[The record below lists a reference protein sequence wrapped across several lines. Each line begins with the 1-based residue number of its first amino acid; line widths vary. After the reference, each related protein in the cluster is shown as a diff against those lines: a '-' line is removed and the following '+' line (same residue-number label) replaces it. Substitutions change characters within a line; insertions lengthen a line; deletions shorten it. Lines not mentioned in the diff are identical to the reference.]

1 MLIDCRKVIGKSA
14 WGGAMIFV
22 VLLCCL
28 SLARQVYAGG
38 IQTLDVVNVTDTAEN
53 PVGTTDSANEGTVL
67 EEQIETRP
75 AYRNGELLEEVPGLV
90 VTQHSGEGKANQ
102 YFLRGMN
109 LDHGTDLRITVD
121 GMDVNERT
129 NAHGQGYSDT
139 NFMIPEL
146 IDYIQYRKGSYYA
159 DYGDFSAIGAVDIH
173 FVDSLKQG
181 IASTTVG
188 TYGYERE
195 LFADSIKLGH
205 GSLLGALEYEHNDG
219 PWVDPADFRKVN
231 GVLRYSL
238 RSGNDYFNVAAM
250 AYTSQ
255 GEATNQ
261 IAERSVDEGI
271 ISRFGTLSPSDFTS
285 THRLS
290 LSAAYEHTEGS
301 SIDKANIYLIDKR
314 MTLFSDFTYFLYD
327 PVHGDQFEQW
337 DRRITTALNYSHT
350 VTGNFSGLD
359 LENTLGLQVQND
371 NIFLGLN
378 HTEDRQVLQVW
389 LEDHVI
395 ETSEAAYFSNT
406 IHWFDKFRTQAGVRE
421 DLYQANDY
429 SGVNNSGRTSAGMFS
444 PKLNMIFGPWAD
456 TEYFINVGEGF
467 HSNDARGAIN
477 AGVPIADAGIPG
489 ALPNSPTPLLARA
502 KEYEVGART
511 TIIPGLETELSA
523 FRIHLASALEWDGDR
538 GETTPGPAA
547 VLEGI
552 ELSNYYK
559 PTRWLTIDA
568 DIAYT
573 RARTAVTDTVDSPPF
588 NGRYIP
594 DSPSQII
601 SIGASVHDAGPYSGA
616 LRLRSVGRYPLVCDD
631 SVTAKPMNTVDAE
644 AGYKFSKNWK
654 VILQGFNLLNA
665 KADDIEYY
673 YASRLAAEPLSLAI
687 PNGGQGINDIHFKP
701 IEPINGRLTL
711 IYNF

>member
-1 MLIDCRKVIGKSA
+1 MQQCGITRKILRINCA
-14 WGGAMIFV
+14 LF
-22 VLLCCL
+22 
-28 SLARQVYAGG
+28 SLFCGILFSSHAYAGG
-38 IQTLDVVNVTDTAEN
+38 IQTLDVVEVTDTTEN
-53 PVGTTDSANEGTVL
+53 LVGTTDSANEGTVL
-67 EEQIETRP
+67 EEQLETRP
-75 AYRNGELLEEVPGLV
+75 AYRNGELLEIVPGLV

-121 GMDVNERT
+121 GMDINERT

-146 IDYIQYRKGSYYA
+146 IDYVQYRKGAYYA
-159 DYGDFSAIGAVDIH
+159 DYGDFSAIGAIDIH
-173 FVDSLKQG
+173 YVDTLKEG

-188 TYGYERE
+188 TDGYERE
-195 LFADSIKLGH
+195 LFADSIKLGP
-205 GSLLGALEYEHNDG
+205 GNLLGALEYEHNDG
-219 PWVDPADFRKVN
+219 PWVDKADFRKLN
-231 GVLRYSL
+231 GVLRYSFDE
-238 RSGNDYFNVAAM
+238 GKNHFTVTGM
-250 AYTSQ
+250 VYTSQ

-261 IAERSVDEGI
+261 IAERAVDEGI
-271 ISRFGTLSPSDFTS
+271 ISRFGTLNPSDFTS

-290 LSAAYEHTEGS
+290 LNAAWQLIDGS
-301 SIDKANIYLIDKR
+301 TVDKANIYIIDKR

-337 DRRITTALNYSHT
+337 DRRITTAANYSHT
-350 VTGNFSGLD
+350 VTGKLLGFD
-359 LENTLGLQVQND
+359 MENKFGLQAQND

-378 HTEDRQVLQVW
+378 HTEDRQVIQVW

-406 IHWFDKFRTQAGVRE
+406 IHWFDKFRSEAGVRE
-421 DLYQANDY
+421 DLYQVNDT
-429 SGVNNSGRTSAGMFS
+429 SGVAGIPSGRTNADMFS
-444 PKLNMIFGPWAD
+444 PKLNTIFGPWAN
-456 TEYFINVGEGF
+456 TEFFINVGEGF
-467 HSNDARGAIN
+467 HSNDARGAIDN
-477 AGVPIADAGIPG
+477 AVPIADQNIPG
-489 ALPNSPTPLLARA
+489 TPPNTPTKLLARA

-568 DIAYT
+568 DIAHT
-573 RARTAVTDTVDSPPF
+573 RARTAVTDTVDSPGF

-601 SIGASVHDAGPYSGA
+601 SIGASFHDLGPYFGT

-644 AGYKFSKNWK
+644 VGYKFTKNLK
-654 VILQGFNLLNA
+654 AVLQGFNLLNA
-665 KADDIEYY
+665 HADDIEYY
-673 YASRLAAEPLSLAI
+673 YASRLATEPLSLAI

-701 IEPINGRLTL
+701 IEPISGRLS
-711 IYNF
+711 IVYNF